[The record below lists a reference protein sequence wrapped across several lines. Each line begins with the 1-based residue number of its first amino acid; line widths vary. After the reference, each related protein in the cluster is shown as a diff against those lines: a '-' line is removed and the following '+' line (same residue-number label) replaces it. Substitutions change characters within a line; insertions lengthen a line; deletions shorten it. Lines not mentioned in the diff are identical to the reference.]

1 MDVARFDRSDTDVRA
16 VYDRLVL
23 SVKHQP
29 LKGSV
34 MFSGCA
40 RVVASGFA
48 LYGFPVA
55 FAYSSFFFFI
65 LFADEGKVSGSECVT
80 ISCPS
85 KLE

>member
-40 RVVASGFA
+40 RVVAFGFA

-55 FAYSSFFFFI
+55 FAHSFF
-65 LFADEGKVSGSECVT
+65 LFSSSMKAKFRA
-80 ISCPS
+80 PS
-85 KLE
+85 VLQFPVQVN

>member
-1 MDVARFDRSDTDVRA
+1 MDVARFDRSDTDVRT

-55 FAYSSFFFFI
+55 FAYSSFFF
-65 LFADEGKVSGSECVT
+65 LFSSPMKAKFRA
-80 ISCPS
+80 PS
-85 KLE
+85 VLQFPVQVN